1 MLRRA
6 SMMGIAALNPSYVL
20 LAGACCDEAEL
31 PRLRGASHVAAGR
44 WSAARTCDGH
54 GRQATARRALCR
66 MEEVHALWSA
76 LLVGGRATL
85 APMHPA
91 TEQARMQE
99 QARRRRHLKKPCTAL
114 IVVSGAVARSPGEAA
129 PSHRKPLDV
138 KQTDSV
144 RNGATPTRATWPST
158 GAAGTRCRLC
168 GCASVAGGWGDDHHT
183 AAARVLASTARGL

>member
-1 MLRRA
+1 
-6 SMMGIAALNPSYVL
+6 MMGIAALNPSYVL

-54 GRQATARRALCR
+54 GRQATSRRALCR

-99 QARRRRHLKKPCTAL
+99 QARRRRHLKTLHRPYRRQRC
-114 IVVSGAVARSPGEAA
+114 SGAQSRRSCAVPSKTVGRKSNGLSQERGHSYPCDLAFNGCRWHPLSFVRLRERSGRLGRRSP
-129 PSHRKPLDV
+129 H
-138 KQTDSV
+138 
-144 RNGATPTRATWPST
+144 
-158 GAAGTRCRLC
+158 CR
-168 GCASVAGGWGDDHHT
+168 
-183 AAARVLASTARGL
+183 R